1 MKAKINYKLIQN
13 NENALDLNYKGIF
26 HLLDNNKYKLTYTED
41 KVINTLIIDAE
52 NKTVSIAN
60 RNVLFFEKGITNTVE
75 YKTDFGIIEL
85 KSICHDV
92 NITLQE
98 KKMILEL
105 DYDLIQGTDK
115 LQNKLKIEILY

>member
-105 DYDLIQGTDK
+105 YYDLIQGTDK
-115 LQNKLKIEILY
+115 LQNKLKIQILY

>member
-115 LQNKLKIEILY
+115 LQNKLKIQILY